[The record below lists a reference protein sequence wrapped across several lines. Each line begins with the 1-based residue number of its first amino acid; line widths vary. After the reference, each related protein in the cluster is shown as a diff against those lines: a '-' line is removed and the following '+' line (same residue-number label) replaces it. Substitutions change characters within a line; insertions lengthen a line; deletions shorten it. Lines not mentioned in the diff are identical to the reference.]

1 MLATAAYG
9 VQMHCLHAIHNKYVS
24 VSTREGMWMDSIIG
38 RAFALRSPV
47 AILADAWTT
56 CGAGTEEV
64 LYEAAA
70 LAIAQELSAL
80 NTDSLGST
88 NGVYPNCSGLEN
100 RLFAEVVD
108 AVFHMGM
115 TEEEGNAMI
124 RKIYQKYEHTLD
136 EPKLGQPFNEV
147 YDVKTIEPTPAWQ
160 ACYDKVKADPARH
173 GHPVPLLSGDPFG
186 CGGSPGRKRSGLSPR
201 SCVFMDA
208 AACKPGPA
216 VIACRMLEDELLL
229 AMRRTGKE
237 YPVAWLE
244 SGLHETPQLLHA
256 ALMEAI
262 AAYDGRYG
270 VLLLAMG
277 ACGNAVDGIGA
288 AHSTLV
294 LPRFQDCIG
303 LLLDEPRAS
312 DAFYLTRGW
321 LRGERA
327 LPCAYRRAR
336 ERYGEKTARAV
347 YEIMLRN
354 YAAFSL
360 LDTGAYPLSGVP
372 RGAGAA
378 RRVL

>member
-1 MLATAAYG
+1 
-9 VQMHCLHAIHNKYVS
+9 
-24 VSTREGMWMDSIIG
+24 
-38 RAFALRSPV
+38 
-47 AILADAWTT
+47 
-56 CGAGTEEV
+56 
-64 LYEAAA
+64 
-70 LAIAQELSAL
+70 
-80 NTDSLGST
+80 
-88 NGVYPNCSGLEN
+88 
-100 RLFAEVVD
+100 
-108 AVFHMGM
+108 
-115 TEEEGNAMI
+115 
-124 RKIYQKYEHTLD
+124 
-136 EPKLGQPFNEV
+136 
-147 YDVKTIEPTPAWQ
+147 
-160 ACYDKVKADPARH
+160 
-173 GHPVPLLSGDPFG
+173 
-186 CGGSPGRKRSGLSPR
+186 
-201 SCVFMDA
+201 MDA

-244 SGLHETPQLLHA
+244 SSLHETPQLLHA

-360 LDTGAYPLSGVP
+360 LDTGAYPLSECRAEP
-372 RGAGAA
+372 EQLAACFDKALTTSRGTLSTLEKLLLGQWDGDAFCTVAPGA
-378 RRVL
+378 RFSLLDTLMGGGIHQ